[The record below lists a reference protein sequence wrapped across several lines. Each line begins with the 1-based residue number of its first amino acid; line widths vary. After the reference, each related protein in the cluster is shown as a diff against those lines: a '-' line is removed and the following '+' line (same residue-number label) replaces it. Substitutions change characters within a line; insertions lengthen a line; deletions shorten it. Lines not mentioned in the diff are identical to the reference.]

1 MQEKKSQNLQDK
13 PVGKKSFSD
22 RVLTSIEVIGNKLPD
37 PVTMF
42 LGFCVIILGVSYIVG
57 TKGVSVVHPG
67 TGETVK
73 AVNLLSVEQLRIL
86 LGSIVSNFQGFAPL
100 GLVLVTMIGAGV
112 CDKSGLMV
120 ATIKASVAKI
130 PKTKVTIV
138 VMTIGM
144 LANIA
149 SDAGTILFPPLAALV
164 YLGVGRHPL
173 IGLFSGY
180 AAVCLGFAANIMIS
194 VNDILAASFTVPAAQ
209 MMDKNFEANATMN
222 IFFMMASTVVLIFLA
237 TWVTEKIIAPRFG
250 KYEGN
255 AELDVDGSLTELEI
269 KALKKA
275 GIAILIYII
284 TIVALCVVGPT
295 PFLADPETGEL
306 LSKNAPLMQG
316 MVPIIALAFFIPGLV
331 YGKAMGTIKKDKD
344 IVKLMSS
351 AMSDM
356 GGYIILAF
364 AASQFLQLFSNSNLG
379 IILAVKGGE
388 ALQNAGVGGPVL
400 LIGFILLSCF
410 INIFIGSASAKWA
423 ILAPIFVPMFM
434 MVGYNPALTQMA
446 YRIGDC
452 ITNPL
457 SPLFPYLPIILAF
470 TRKYDE
476 EAGMGTI
483 IANMIP
489 YSIAF
494 LIVWTILL
502 IVFMVFNIPLGPGIL
517 PSYSL

>member
-1 MQEKKSQNLQDK
+1 MENTRVEK
-13 PVGKKSFSD
+13 VSFFD
-22 RVLTSIEVIGNKLPD
+22 RMLNGIERVGNKLPD
-37 PVTMF
+37 PVTIF
-42 LGFCVIILGVSYIVG
+42 LGLCVVIMILSAVVASN
-57 TKGVSVVHPG
+57 GVSVVHPG
-67 TGETVK
+67 TGETIKV
-73 AVNLLSVEQLRIL
+73 VNLMTVEQIQIL

-112 CDKSGLMV
+112 CDKTGLMTS
-120 ATIKASVAKI
+120 TIKASVSKI
-130 PKTKVTIV
+130 PKSRVTVV

-144 LANIA
+144 LANLA

-180 AAVCLGFAANIMIS
+180 ASVCLGFAANIMIS

-209 MMDKNFEANATMN
+209 MLDANFEANATMN
-222 IFFMMASTVVLIFLA
+222 LIFMIASTFILIALA

-250 KYEGN
+250 KYEG
-255 AELDVDGSLTELEI
+255 EVQIDVDGSLTDKE
-269 KALKKA
+269 KKGLKSA
-275 GIAILIYII
+275 GIAILIYIVI
-284 TIVALCVVGPT
+284 IVALSTIGER
-295 PFLADPETGEL
+295 PFLADPETGDL
-306 LSKNAPLMQG
+306 LSKNAPLMSG
-316 MVPIIALAFFIPGLV
+316 MVPIIALAFFIPGVV
-331 YGKAMGTIKKDKD
+331 YGKVTGKIKRDKD
-344 IVKLMSS
+344 VVGLMADS
-351 AMSDM
+351 MRDM

-364 AASQFLQLFSNSNLG
+364 AASQFLQLFTNSNLG

-388 ALQNAGVGGPVL
+388 FLESAGIKGPLL

-410 INIFIGSASAKWA
+410 INLFIGSASAKWA

-434 MVGYNPALTQMA
+434 IVGYNPALTQMA

-470 TRKYDE
+470 TKKYDE
-476 EAGMGTI
+476 EAGIGTI

-489 YSIAF
+489 FSVAF
-494 LIVWTILL
+494 LIVWTIFL
-502 IVFMVFNIPLGPGIL
+502 IVFMIFNLPLGPGIY

>member
-1 MQEKKSQNLQDK
+1 MEQRQTVERQIE
-13 PVGKKSFSD
+13 KKSFSD
-22 RVLTSIEVIGNKLPD
+22 KILSSIETVGNKLPD

-42 LGFCVIILGVSYIVG
+42 IGLCAIILVTSYIVG

-67 TGETVK
+67 TEETVT
-73 AVNLLSVEQLRIL
+73 AVNLLSVEQLQNL

-120 ATIKASVAKI
+120 TTIKASVSKI
-130 PKTKVTIV
+130 PKERVTLV

-209 MMDKNFEANATMN
+209 MLDANYDANATMN
-222 IFFMMASTVVLIFLA
+222 LIFMIASTFVLIALA

-250 KYEGN
+250 KYEGD
-255 AELDVDGSLTELEI
+255 AQLDVDQNITKEESKG
-269 KALKKA
+269 LKKA
-275 GIAILIYII
+275 GIALLIYAAII
-284 TIVALCVVGPT
+284 VGLSVIGKR
-295 PFLADPETGEL
+295 PFLADPETGAL
-306 LSKNAPLMQG
+306 LSSNAPLMKG
-316 MVPIIALAFFIPGLV
+316 MVPITALAFFIPGLV
-331 YGKAMGTIKKDKD
+331 YGKAVGIIKKDKD
-344 IVKLMSS
+344 VVKLMGE

-364 AASQFLQLFSNSNLG
+364 VASQFLQLFTNSNLG
-379 IILAVKGGE
+379 IIIAVKGGE
-388 ALQNAGVGGPVL
+388 FLENAGIGGPAL
-400 LIGFILLSCF
+400 LVGFIILSCF
-410 INIFIGSASAKWA
+410 INLFIGSASAKWA

-457 SPLFPYLPIILAF
+457 SPLFPYFPIILAF

-483 IANMIP
+483 IANMLP
-489 YSIAF
+489 YSITF
-494 LIVWTILL
+494 LIVWTLLL
-502 IVFMVFNIPLGPGIL
+502 ILFMVFNIPLGPGIL
-517 PSYSL
+517 PSYSLH

>member
-1 MQEKKSQNLQDK
+1 MSTKTVKKESFLTKMLNVVEK
-13 PVGKKSFSD
+13 V
-22 RVLTSIEVIGNKLPD
+22 GNKLPD
-37 PVTMF
+37 PVSIF
-42 LGFCVIILGVSYIVG
+42 LVLCGVVLITSYIVG
-57 TKGVSVVHPG
+57 SKGVTVIHPG
-67 TGETVK
+67 TGEKIT
-73 AVNLLSVEQLRIL
+73 AVNLLTKEQLQIL

-120 ATIKASVAKI
+120 ATIKASTSKI
-130 PKTKVTIV
+130 PPKHVTLV

-149 SDAGTILFPPLAALV
+149 SDAGTILFPPLAAMV

-209 MMDKNFEANATMN
+209 MMDPSFDANATMN
-222 IFFMMASTVVLIFLA
+222 LTFMIASTFVLIILA
-237 TWVTEKIIAPRFG
+237 TIITEKVIAPRFG

-255 AELDVDGSLTELEI
+255 ANLDVDGSLSDTE
-269 KALKKA
+269 KKGLKMA
-275 GIAILIYII
+275 GISLLVYIAI
-284 TIVALCVVGPT
+284 IVALSVIGEK
-295 PFLADPETGEL
+295 PFLADPETSEI
-306 LSKNAPLMQG
+306 LSNNAPLMKG
-316 MVPIIALAFFIPGLV
+316 MVPIIALAFFIPGLI
-331 YGKAMGTIKKDKD
+331 YGKITGVIKKDKD
-344 IVKLMSS
+344 VVKLMAG

-356 GGYIILAF
+356 GNYIILAF
-364 AASQFLQLFSNSNLG
+364 IASQFLQLFTNSKLG
-379 IILAVKGGE
+379 LILAVSGGDF
-388 ALQNAGVGGPVL
+388 LKSAGIQGPVL
-400 LIGFILLSCF
+400 LIAFILLACL
-410 INIFIGSASAKWA
+410 INMFIGSASAKWA

-434 MVGYNPALTQMA
+434 TIGYNPALTQMA

-457 SPLFPYLPIILAF
+457 SPLFPYFPIILAF

-483 IANMIP
+483 IANMMP
-489 YSIAF
+489 YSLAF
-494 LIVWTILL
+494 LVIWTGLL
-502 IVFMVFNIPLGPGIL
+502 IVFMLFNIPLGPGIL
-517 PSYSL
+517 PSYTLPGSL

>member
-1 MQEKKSQNLQDK
+1 MSSSKAIKKDSLLNKMLNT
-13 PVGKKSFSD
+13 VE
-22 RVLTSIEVIGNKLPD
+22 RVGNKLPD
-37 PVTMF
+37 PVTIF
-42 LGFCVIILGVSYIVG
+42 LGLCIIVIVTSYIVG

-67 TGETVK
+67 TGDTIT
-73 AVNLLSVEQLRIL
+73 AVNLLTKEQLQIL

-112 CDKSGLMV
+112 CDKSGLMI
-120 ATIKASVAKI
+120 ATIKASTSKI
-130 PKTKVTIV
+130 PKSKVTLV

-209 MMDKNFEANATMN
+209 MIDSNFEANATMN
-222 IFFMMASTVVLIFLA
+222 LIFMIASTFVLIALA
-237 TWVTEKIIAPRFG
+237 TIITEKIIAPRFG
-250 KYEGN
+250 KYEGDV
-255 AELDVDGSLTELEI
+255 ELDVDSNLSDDERKG
-269 KALKKA
+269 LKKA
-275 GIAILIYII
+275 GISVLVYIAIII
-284 TIVALCVVGPT
+284 ALSVIGERA
-295 PFLADPETGEL
+295 FLSDPETGAL
-306 LSKNAPLMQG
+306 LSNNAPLMKG
-316 MVPIIALAFFIPGLV
+316 MVPIIALAFFIPGVV
-331 YGKAMGTIKKDKD
+331 YGKVTGLIKKDKD
-344 IVKLMSS
+344 IVKLMGG

-364 AASQFLQLFSNSNLG
+364 VASQFLQLFTNSNLG
-379 IILAVKGGE
+379 LIIAVKGGDFLK
-388 ALQNAGVGGPVL
+388 AAGIQGPL
-400 LIGFILLSCF
+400 LLVGFILLACF
-410 INIFIGSASAKWA
+410 INLFIGSASAKWA

-457 SPLFPYLPIILAF
+457 SPLFPYFPIILAF
-470 TRKYDE
+470 TRKYDKD
-476 EAGMGTI
+476 AGMGTI

-489 YSIAF
+489 YSLSF
-494 LIVWTILL
+494 LIIWTLLL
-502 IVFMVFNIPLGPGIL
+502 IIFMVFNLPLGPGIY
-517 PSYSL
+517 PSYTM

>member
-1 MQEKKSQNLQDK
+1 MQSKVSRKKNVFDK
-13 PVGKKSFSD
+13 ILNK
-22 RVLTSIEVIGNKLPD
+22 IEVVGNKLPD
-37 PVTMF
+37 PVTIF
-42 LGFCVIILGVSYIVG
+42 LGLCVIILLLSAIVG
-57 TKGVSVVHPG
+57 SQGVSVVHPG
-67 TGETVK
+67 TGETIT
-73 AVNLLSVEQLRIL
+73 AINLLTKEQLQIL

-112 CDKSGLMV
+112 CDKSGLMT
-120 ATIKASVAKI
+120 ATIKASVSKI
-130 PKTKVTIV
+130 PKTKVTLV

-209 MMDKNFEANATMN
+209 MLDSSFEANATMN
-222 IFFMMASTVVLIFLA
+222 LIFMIASTFVLIALA
-237 TWVTEKIIAPRFG
+237 TLVTEKIIAPRFG
-250 KYEGN
+250 KYKGD
-255 AELDVDGSLTELEI
+255 AELDVDGSLKIDE
-269 KALKKA
+269 KKGLRNA
-275 GIAILIYII
+275 GISILIYIGI
-284 TIVALCVVGPT
+284 IIALSTIGEV
-295 PFLADPETGEL
+295 PFLADPETGGL
-306 LSKNAPLMQG
+306 LSNKAPLMKG
-316 MVPIIALAFFIPGLV
+316 MVPIIAFAFFIPGII
-331 YGKAMGTIKKDKD
+331 YGKSTGVIKKDKD
-344 IVKLMSS
+344 VVKLMSG

-364 AASQFLQLFSNSNLG
+364 VASQFLQLFTNSNLG
-379 IILAVKGGE
+379 LILAVKGGE
-388 ALQNAGVGGPVL
+388 FLQKAGIEGPLL
-400 LIGFILLSCF
+400 LIGFILLACF
-410 INIFIGSASAKWA
+410 INLFIGSASAKWA

-457 SPLFPYLPIILAF
+457 SPLFPYFPIILAF
-470 TRKYDE
+470 TRKYDKD
-476 EAGMGTI
+476 AGMGTV

-489 YSIAF
+489 YSVAF
-494 LIVWTILL
+494 LVVWTLLL
-502 IVFMVFNIPLGPGIL
+502 IIFMIFNLPLGPGIY

>member
-1 MQEKKSQNLQDK
+1 
-13 PVGKKSFSD
+13 
-22 RVLTSIEVIGNKLPD
+22 
-37 PVTMF
+37 
-42 LGFCVIILGVSYIVG
+42 
-57 TKGVSVVHPG
+57 
-67 TGETVK
+67 
-73 AVNLLSVEQLRIL
+73 
-86 LGSIVSNFQGFAPL
+86 
-100 GLVLVTMIGAGV
+100 
-112 CDKSGLMV
+112 
-120 ATIKASVAKI
+120 
-130 PKTKVTIV
+130 
-138 VMTIGM
+138 MTIGM
-144 LANIA
+144 LANLA

-209 MMDKNFEANATMN
+209 MIDANFDANATMN
-222 IFFMMASTVVLIFLA
+222 LIFMIVSTFVLIALA

-255 AELDVDGSLTELEI
+255 AQIDVDGSLTNEE
-269 KALKKA
+269 KKGLKSA
-275 GIAILIYII
+275 GISILIYLAI
-284 TIVALCVVGPT
+284 IVALSTIGER
-295 PFLADPETGEL
+295 PFLADPETGDL
-306 LSKNAPLMQG
+306 LSKNAPLMSG
-316 MVPIIALAFFIPGLV
+316 MVPIIALAFFIPGVV
-331 YGKAMGTIKKDKD
+331 YGKAIGKIKRDKD
-344 IVKLMSS
+344 VVKLMADS
-351 AMSDM
+351 MKDM

-364 AASQFLQLFSNSNLG
+364 AASQFLQLFTNSNLG
-379 IILAVKGGE
+379 LILAVKGGDF
-388 ALQNAGVGGPVL
+388 LKNAGIQGPLL

-434 MVGYNPALTQMA
+434 IVGYNPALTQMA

-470 TRKYDE
+470 TKKYDE
-476 EAGMGTI
+476 EAGIGTI

-489 YSIAF
+489 FSLAF
-494 LIVWTILL
+494 LVVWTLLL
-502 IVFMVFNIPLGPGIL
+502 IVFMVFNLPLGPGIY

>member
-1 MQEKKSQNLQDK
+1 MSTKAVKKESLFNRALNVVEV
-13 PVGKKSFSD
+13 VGN
-22 RVLTSIEVIGNKLPD
+22 RLPD
-37 PVTMF
+37 PVTIF
-42 LGFCVIILGVSYIVG
+42 LALCVLVIIASYIIG
-57 TKGVSVVHPG
+57 SKGVSVVHPG
-67 TGETVK
+67 TGETIQV
-73 AVNLLSVEQLRIL
+73 VNLLTKEQLQIL

-112 CDKSGLMV
+112 CDKSGLMT
-120 ATIKASVAKI
+120 ATIKASTSKI
-130 PKTKVTIV
+130 PKSKVTIV

-209 MMDKNFEANATMN
+209 MIDPSFEANATMN
-222 IFFMMASTVVLIFLA
+222 LIFMIVSTFILIGLA
-237 TWVTEKIIAPRFG
+237 TIITEKVIAPRFG
-250 KYEGN
+250 KYEGD
-255 AELDVDGSLTELEI
+255 AKLDVDGSLSDAE
-269 KALKKA
+269 KKGLKQA
-275 GIAILIYII
+275 GISVLIYIAV
-284 TIVALCVVGPT
+284 IVMLSIVGES
-295 PFLADPETGEL
+295 PFLADPETGDL
-306 LSKNAPLMQG
+306 LSNKAPLMKG

-331 YGKAMGTIKKDKD
+331 FGRATGKIKKDKD
-344 IVKLMSS
+344 VVKLMSG

-364 AASQFLQLFSNSNLG
+364 AASQFLQLFTNSNLG
-379 IILAVKGGE
+379 LIIAVKGGDF
-388 ALQNAGVGGPVL
+388 LKTAGIQGPLL
-400 LIGFILLSCF
+400 LIGFILLACC
-410 INIFIGSASAKWA
+410 INLFIGSASAKWA

-434 MVGYNPALTQMA
+434 LVGYNPALTQMA

-457 SPLFPYLPIILAF
+457 SPLFPYFPIILAF

-476 EAGMGTI
+476 EAGMGTV

-489 YSIAF
+489 FSLAF
-494 LIVWTILL
+494 LVVWTLLL

-517 PSYSL
+517 PSYTI

>member
-1 MQEKKSQNLQDK
+1 MNDNVVKKKN
-13 PVGKKSFSD
+13 FFD
-22 RVLTSIEVIGNKLPD
+22 RTLNRIETVGNKLPD
-37 PVTMF
+37 TVTIF
-42 LGFCVIILGVSYIVG
+42 LGLCVLLLILSSLVG
-57 TKGVSVVHPG
+57 SMGISVVHPG
-67 TGETVK
+67 TGETIT
-73 AVNLLSVEQLRIL
+73 AVNLLTVEQLQIL
-86 LGSIVSNFQGFAPL
+86 LGNIVSNFQGFAPL

-112 CDKSGLMV
+112 CDKTGLMT
-120 ATIKASVAKI
+120 ATIKASVSKI
-130 PKTKVTIV
+130 PETRVTLV

-209 MMDKNFEANATMN
+209 MIDSGFQANATMN
-222 IFFMMASTVVLIFLA
+222 LFFMIASTFVLILLA
-237 TWVTEKIIAPRFG
+237 TWVTEKIVAPRFG

-255 AELDVDGSLTELEI
+255 AELDVDGSLSDVE
-269 KALKKA
+269 KKGLKKA
-275 GIAILIYII
+275 GISILIYVAI
-284 TIVALCVVGPT
+284 IVALSVIGKK
-295 PFLADPETGEL
+295 PFLADPETGDL
-306 LSKNAPLMQG
+306 LSNNAPLMKG
-316 MVPIIALAFFIPGLV
+316 MVPIIALAFFIPGVV
-331 YGKAMGTIKKDKD
+331 YGKTIGKIKKDKD
-344 IVKLMSS
+344 VVSIMAS

-364 AASQFLQLFSNSNLG
+364 AASQFLQLFTNSNLG
-379 IILAVKGGE
+379 LILAVKGGE
-388 ALQNAGVGGPVL
+388 FLKSAGINGPLL
-400 LIGFILLSCF
+400 LIGFIILSWF
-410 INIFIGSASAKWA
+410 INLFIGSASAKWA

-457 SPLFPYLPIILAF
+457 SPLFPYFPIILAF
-470 TRKYDE
+470 TRKYDKD
-476 EAGMGTI
+476 AGMGTV

-489 YSIAF
+489 YSISF

-502 IVFMVFNIPLGPGIL
+502 ILFMVFNIPLGPGIL
-517 PSYSL
+517 PSYSM